1 MSGRCLLTVGRFA
14 QLGSQRLAHTEVQ
27 ISQALKD
34 QYYPKLGNRDIVA
47 YGWNSIPTYGDR
59 AEFPC
64 PAVRFKEN
72 TKEIQALRVKE
83 QGDWKG
89 LSLADKKTLYRASF
103 QQTFA
108 EFQAPTGEWKAVIGM
123 IFMAFSIT
131 GLTFILIK
139 HYVLPPLPE
148 TITAEWQEAQLEKMI
163 RQRQGAVEG
172 IASRWDYEKNE
183 WK

>member
-1 MSGRCLLTVGRFA
+1 MAGRQLLSTSRAVLCKRFA
-14 QLGSQRLAHTEVQ
+14 HSEVQ
-27 ISQALKD
+27 LSQALRD

-47 YGWNSIPTYGDR
+47 YGWNSIPTYADR

-64 PAVRFKEN
+64 PAVRYREN
-72 TKEIQALRVKE
+72 TKEVQALRAKE

-89 LSLADKKTLYRASF
+89 LSLADKKALYRASF
-103 QQTFA
+103 RETFA
-108 EFQAPTGEWKAVIGM
+108 EFQAPSGEWKAIIGM
-123 IFMAFSIT
+123 ILIGMSVT
-131 GLTFILIK
+131 GLVFTLIK

-148 TITAEWQEAQLEKMI
+148 TITKEWQEKQLENMI

-172 IASRWDYEKNE
+172 ISSNWDYEKND

>member
-1 MSGRCLLTVGRFA
+1 MASRSLLNVGRFA
-14 QLGSQRLAHTEVQ
+14 QVASQRLAHTEVQ
-27 ISQALKD
+27 LSPALKEH
-34 QYYPKLGNRDIVA
+34 YYPKLGNRDIVA

-72 TKEIQALRVKE
+72 SKEILALRTKE
-83 QGDWKG
+83 QGDWKT

-123 IFMAFSIT
+123 IFIAFSIT
-131 GLTFILIK
+131 GLSFCWIK
-139 HYVLPPLPE
+139 HFVLPPLPE
-148 TITAEWQEAQLEKMI
+148 TITAEWQEKQLEKMI

-172 IASRWDYEKNE
+172 IASHWDYEKND